1 MIRRLERKMPVYLC
15 TQVTDMRKSINGLAA
30 IVQGSFEL
38 DPYCGALF
46 VFCNRQRDKIK
57 VLQWDK
63 DGFVLYYKRRE
74 KGRFQ
79 WPTEMDP
86 EEKRVNI
93 TKNDLDR
100 LLAGLI
106 MEKFVPHRLGLQ
118 Y

>member
-1 MIRRLERKMPVYLC
+1 MIRRFNRRQPVYLC
-15 TQVTDMRKSINGLAA
+15 TNFTDMRKSINGLAA

-79 WPTEMDP
+79 WPSEIDR
-86 EEKRVNI
+86 EGNRVNI
-93 TKNDLDR
+93 TKSDLDR

-106 MEKFVPHRLGLQ
+106 MEQFVPHRIGLQ